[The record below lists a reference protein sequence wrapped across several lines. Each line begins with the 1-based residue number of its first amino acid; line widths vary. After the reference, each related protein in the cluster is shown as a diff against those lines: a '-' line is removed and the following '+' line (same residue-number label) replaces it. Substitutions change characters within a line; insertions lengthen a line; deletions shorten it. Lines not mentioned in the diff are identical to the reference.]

1 MEYSQDKIDLKYDEL
16 PNDLKEAIESVEIG
30 NLVAQIGEDNGLML
44 DQVAELMDQTTMIM
58 LGVVKANDFV
68 KNLSKS
74 LEIDYKVAENI
85 SREINS
91 KVFNKIRE
99 SIRKIQEGGEFDY
112 DNVEPQTTP
121 NQPQSTPQP
130 PTPSTPTTP
139 ITSTSAPAP
148 TTPPSTPTPSP
159 TPTTP
164 PVFVAKTIAI
174 PKPEPIPQPTIIPK
188 TVEEAGRF
196 TIERPPV
203 GMPQYKETE
212 IKKDV
217 ILGMIEDKE
226 EIKTPT
232 PITISTP
239 SYIPEKPVIN
249 PQQSK
254 PIQNTVIENKTIN
267 SEPPKQD
274 LPKPPAVEKKPYTVD
289 PYREQI

>member
-91 KVFNKIRE
+91 KVFSKIRE
-99 SIRKIQEGGEFDY
+99 SIRKIQEGSEFDY

-121 NQPQSTPQP
+121 NQPQTTPQQPAPVTP
-130 PTPSTPTTP
+130 PTPITPTP
-139 ITSTSAPAP
+139 APVP
-148 TTPPSTPTPSP
+148 TTPPSTPTPPP

-174 PKPEPIPQPTIIPK
+174 PKPEPISQPTIMPK

-249 PQQSK
+249 PQHPK

-267 SEPPKQD
+267 PEPPKQD
-274 LPKPPAVEKKPYTVD
+274 LPKPPVVERKPYTVD